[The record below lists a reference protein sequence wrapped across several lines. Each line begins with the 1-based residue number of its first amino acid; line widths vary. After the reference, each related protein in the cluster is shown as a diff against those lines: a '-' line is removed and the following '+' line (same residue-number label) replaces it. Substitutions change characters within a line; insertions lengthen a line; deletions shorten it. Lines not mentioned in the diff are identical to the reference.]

1 MLLSVDRLENK
12 ANLEADIKKNDS
24 IVLVYDVSNP
34 ESFDRLTTYWLPY
47 LASLDLSARPI
58 ILVGNK
64 IDTRGDY
71 VVNEGLEANV
81 IPVMSESPN
90 IEVCVECSAKLNLN
104 IADIF
109 LYALKFAMYPTCPI
123 YDANEKLLTTK
134 CVEGLTRIFR
144 IFDANNDG
152 FLDDEEFN
160 TLHVRKKNENNVS
173 INYIFNRWLHLTP

>member
-1 MLLSVDRLENK
+1 M
-12 ANLEADIKKNDS
+12 
-24 IVLVYDVSNP
+24 YDVSNQ

-47 LASLDLSARPI
+47 LESLELSNCPI

-81 IPVMSESPN
+81 IPVMSNSPN

-123 YDANEKLLTTK
+123 FDSNEKVLRPRCIEALA
-134 CVEGLTRIFR
+134 RIFR

-160 TLHVRKKNENNVS
+160 TLHVK
-173 INYIFNRWLHLTP
+173 YF